1 MAKRIFTSFIVLLIV
16 AKIGYLLFEMY
27 YNGSMLDTVT
37 AQNAT
42 KEGFEHIESLGHNLT
57 SLGLTLLFAP
67 LFYWGVRKITL
78 TQRQTPV
85 RVGVFLLLCVLF
97 YSQVYSGL
105 AKFMDYLV
113 ESQKDK
119 RYIAYYVNSLKYGII
134 SGKLGYST
142 FIPKKEENQNLTI
155 KEKVLLANIFL
166 LTHIDKTLIER
177 LIADGTEG
185 LIDVAI
191 YQHYGK
197 EYVQAKEQFNKTID
211 QISHAWERYQKA
223 QNDIN
228 IVISQK
234 NNQNE
239 LVRSYEE
246 MKKKLDSKYAV
257 YKRGSDDYYNRLNN
271 LNGDTNRLYNDLSR
285 YFLYRWNTK
294 AEQKYEATMKS
305 QFGRPIN
312 PETWCSGNTC
322 PSKDAIKKFLK
333 SELDNFFYA
342 KSEGVSPGLNKN
354 AFLEQPSIK
363 KKVIEDLGDKG
374 LYIDKSFDYSPQMFQ
389 QAYESSINK
398 TKREKIEA
406 IKTTFEK
413 EGAIN
418 IRESMNKTDFIEAF
432 AQKIES
438 EITIADNQ
446 SKKRIL
452 ELIKKGDK
460 DSFYE
465 YVYRPYFKKEVAS
478 KYILQESDFERPD
491 KKSLGDGAI
500 KMLFIPPFA
509 IAMSLLAGSL
519 NFVTLIA
526 LLLTLRVVALRTKL
540 IAKTGIIL
548 LLMVLIIYLP
558 YKKGIDDDILKEHV
572 AIKAKNLEKPWGDY
586 FHALH
591 WIVIAES
598 YNYEYVYMPIKK
610 LLDTFQ
616 TVESLKNQN
625 KSTLQ

>member
-1 MAKRIFTSFIVLLIV
+1 MIKRIFTSFIVLLVV

-42 KEGFEHIESLGHNLT
+42 KEGFENIESLGHNLT
-57 SLGLTLLFAP
+57 SLGLTLLLAP
-67 LFYWGVRKITL
+67 FFYWCVQKIIL
-78 TQRQTPV
+78 THRQTIV
-85 RVGVFLLLCVLF
+85 RVSIFLLACAF
-97 YSQVYSGL
+97 SYFAIYTGL
-105 AKFMDYLV
+105 TKFMDYLV

-142 FIPKKEENQNLTI
+142 FIPKKAENQNLTI

-191 YQHYGK
+191 RQHYSK
-197 EYVQAKEQFNKTID
+197 EYMSAKNQFNDTVD
-211 QISHAWERYQKA
+211 QMNSIWERYQKA

-228 IVISQK
+228 MAISQK
-234 NNQNE
+234 SNQNE
-239 LVRSYEE
+239 LIRSYEE
-246 MKKKLDSKYAV
+246 MKKKIDGKYAI
-257 YKRGSDDYYNRLNN
+257 YKRGSDDYQNRLNN
-271 LNGDTNRLYNDLSR
+271 ISSDTNRLYNDLSR
-285 YFLYRWNTK
+285 YFLYRWNSK
-294 AEQKYEATMKS
+294 AEQRYEAAMKS
-305 QFGRPIN
+305 QFDRAIS

-322 PSKDAIKKFLK
+322 PSKDAIRKFLK
-333 SELDNFFYA
+333 SELDNLFHA
-342 KSEGVSPGLNKN
+342 KSEGASPGLSKN

-363 KKVIEDLGDKG
+363 KKVIEDLNDKG
-374 LYIDKSFDYSPQMFQ
+374 MHVDKSFDYSPQMFQ
-389 QAYESSINK
+389 QAYETSINK
-398 TKREKIEA
+398 TKRDKIEA
-406 IKTTFEK
+406 IKQTFEK
-413 EGAIN
+413 EGAVN
-418 IRESMNKTDFIEAF
+418 IHAGMNKTDFIEAF
-432 AQKIES
+432 SQKIES
-438 EITIADNQ
+438 EITISDQ
-446 SKKRIL
+446 PSKKRIL

-465 YVYRPYFKKEVAS
+465 YVYRPYFKKEVANQ
-478 KYILQESDFERPD
+478 YLLQESDFERSD
-491 KKSLGDGAI
+491 KKALGDGAI

-526 LLLTLRVVALRTKL
+526 LLLTLKVMSKRTKL
-540 IAKTGIIL
+540 IAKTSIIVL
-548 LLMVLIIYLP
+548 AMALIIYLP
-558 YKKGIDDDILKEHV
+558 YKKGLDEDILKEQI

-610 LLDTFQ
+610 LFDKFQ
-616 TVESLKNQN
+616 TVENLKNQN
-625 KSTLQ
+625 KSAIQ